1 MLTKILLAFDGS
13 DQSKRA
19 LQYAL
24 VLSEKFDSKL
34 IILTVYNRPRLPVFS
49 TEDDNVND
57 PVFEEYLEAMKKSSQ
72 NILDNAEDLV
82 KRDWPSVNYDT
93 LLEEGRPAAKI
104 MSIAEKE
111 DVDLVVVGSRGL
123 GGVTGWVLGRTSRS
137 VVDNSKKPVL
147 VVK

>member
-1 MLTKILLAFDGS
+1 MFTKILLAFDGS

-19 LQYAL
+19 LHYAL

-49 TEDDNVND
+49 IDEDNVND
-57 PVFEEYLEAMKKSSQ
+57 PVFDEYLDAIKNSSR
-72 NILDNAEDLV
+72 NILDTAEEIV
-82 KRDWPSVNYDT
+82 KRDWPSVNYAT
-93 LLEEGRPAAKI
+93 LLEEGRPASKI
-104 MSIAEKE
+104 MSIAEIE
-111 DVDLVVVGSRGL
+111 DVDLVIVGSRGL
-123 GGVTGWVLGRTSRS
+123 GGVSGWVLGRTSRS